1 MVEISIGYSE
11 FVLALSNL
19 NRWGAT
25 KVADYVARH
34 GYDLEE
40 CLNFLEIELESS
52 DLNAFKHNLE
62 AAREELKCNEEKHIK
77 SISLFDE
84 RFPKKLC
91 ESKEPVVHLYY
102 VGDISLLESKCITI
116 IGTRNPS
123 DSFVEKG
130 YKVATYFASK
140 GYTIVSGLA
149 LGCDSIGHKAALD
162 VKGKTIAILP
172 SSLDKVVPT
181 QNRELARDIVRNG
194 GLVISEYSVT
204 STMNKFNYPQRDRIQ
219 SLLSNVSIVIQSEDD
234 GGTMIAVKKSL
245 KDGKKVYAIE
255 GNNLNLIDNY
265 INVQDN
271 SQLERIES
279 EL

>member
-1 MVEISIGYSE
+1 MDTMVSHSE
-11 FVLALSNL
+11 FVLALSL
-19 NRWGAT
+19 VKRWGST

-40 CLNFLEIELESS
+40 CLNFLEIELEPS
-52 DLNAFKHNLE
+52 DLTMFKHNLE
-62 AAREELKCNEEKHIK
+62 TVRCELAANESKHFK
-77 SISLFDE
+77 SISLFDD

-102 VGDISLLESKCITI
+102 VGDISLLSSKCITV
-116 IGTRNPS
+116 IGTRKPE
-123 DSFVEKG
+123 DGFAKKG
-130 YKVATYFASK
+130 YKVAKYFADK

-149 LGCDSIGHKAALD
+149 LGCDAIGHKAALD
-162 VKGKTIAILP
+162 SNGKTIAILP

-181 QNRELARDIVRNG
+181 QHRELARDIARNG

-219 SLLSNVSIVIQSEDD
+219 SLLSPVSIVIQSTDD

-245 KDGKKVYAIE
+245 KDGKRVFALKGNKLSIINDYVDPDSEEELEQIE
-255 GNNLNLIDNY
+255 KLL
-265 INVQDN
+265 
-271 SQLERIES
+271 
-279 EL
+279 